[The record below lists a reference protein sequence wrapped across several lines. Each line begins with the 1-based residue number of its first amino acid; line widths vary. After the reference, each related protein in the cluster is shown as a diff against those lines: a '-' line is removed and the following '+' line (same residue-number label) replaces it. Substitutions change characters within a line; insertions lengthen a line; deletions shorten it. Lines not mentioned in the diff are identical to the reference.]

1 MGDTRIQIYKNAL
14 KKIAA
19 FDDAIGCE
27 HLAATGSYGA
37 FDEPASVANARKAL
51 NETDAKLAELEGG
64 K

>member
-27 HLAATGSYGA
+27 HLAATGSYAA
-37 FDEPASVANARKAL
+37 FDEPASVQLARKTLADGNKPKD
-51 NETDAKLAELEGG
+51 NERWT
-64 K
+64 